1 VKHTFS
7 KKLELKQ
14 KIGKRKNPNPLR
26 LGLARRPAPWP
37 SRGRAPLSQ
46 WCEPAHH
53 LTAALSHEARLAHP
67 NHLVRACRTRARVG
81 SCPAPPPR
89 VGPAHQPCAHHIFN
103 PRPAQF
109 PSRSMPRKH
118 EQPNPPA
125 RAESSGSELTVE
137 PVCAPSEVSSP
148 SSPLQIPLLFASCS
162 VRHGTCPPRLEL
174 DRASRPN
181 SPSLSGRLTAS
192 APHPAL
198 SSSLSLLPLPR
209 PLPLP
214 LPLSLSLAAADD
226 RHGRTPNAPF
236 PRPPSR
242 PGRGTAMA
250 LAPGVPMP

>member
-26 LGLARRPAPWP
+26 LGLARRHAPWP

-46 WCEPAHH
+46 RCEPAHH
-53 LTAALSHEARLAHP
+53 LATALSHEARLAHP
-67 NHLVRACRTRARVG
+67 NHLVRACRTRACVG

-89 VGPAHQPCAHHIFN
+89 VGPAHQPRAHHVFN

-109 PSRSMPRKH
+109 RSRSMPRKH
-118 EQPNPPA
+118 EQSNPPA

-137 PVCAPSEVSSP
+137 SVCAPSEVSSP

-174 DRASRPN
+174 DQASRPN

-198 SSSLSLLPLPR
+198 SSSLSLLPLPV
-209 PLPLP
+209 P

-226 RHGRTPNAPF
+226 CHGRTPNAPF

-242 PGRGTAMA
+242 PGHGTAMA
-250 LAPGVPMP
+250 LAAGVPMP